1 MQKLSKTNPFH
12 TQFYLIN
19 DWIRYLYIYLRKANL
34 LRVDLLTGISIH
46 RIMDVFSVY
55 IVNQRTQIKQ
65 QIFNLTIGKCLESI
79 PGAQMFTVIDKMSA
93 HMVPKWISIRSEQN
107 KIFAILPKV
116 SLCINNINCNR
127 NN

>member
-65 QIFNLTIGKCLESI
+65 QIFNLTTGKCLESI

-93 HMVPKWISIRSEQN
+93 HMVPKWISIRSKQN

-116 SLCINNINCNR
+116 HYV
-127 NN
+127 